1 MVFEVKYVCPFA
13 DSTGIEQL
21 EKRAR
26 REYTIVTY
34 ATTLPHVLKQRL
46 SVDILINDNGRFP
59 ILSVRPLNTIS
70 IRIACKS

>member
-1 MVFEVKYVCPFA
+1 MFA
-13 DSTGIEQL
+13 HLQIVPVSNNL
-21 EKRAR
+21 RAR